1 MKETM
6 RTTLL
11 QFMRTLRA
19 KNASEEKIRWMLEG
33 VMIRAGYEIGLLE
46 RGEPIPETI
55 YQHVHAIVQ
64 EIMKEP
70 RQTRQEQEQ

>member
-1 MKETM
+1 MG
-6 RTTLL
+6 
-11 QFMRTLRA
+11 TLRA

-33 VMIRAGYEIGLLE
+33 AMIRAGYEIGLLE

-64 EIMKEP
+64 EIMKE
-70 RQTRQEQEQ
+70 QERNYSDGLCSCGMRTYLLK

>member
-1 MKETM
+1 MKDTM

-11 QFMRTLRA
+11 HFMGTLRA

-55 YQHVHAIVQ
+55 YQRVHAIVQ
-64 EIMKEP
+64 AIIH
-70 RQTRQEQEQ
+70 EQEQ

>member
-1 MKETM
+1 MKDTM

-11 QFMRTLRA
+11 QFMGTLRA

-46 RGEPIPETI
+46 REEPIPETI

-64 EIMKEP
+64 EIMKE
-70 RQTRQEQEQ
+70 QEQ

>member
-1 MKETM
+1 
-6 RTTLL
+6 
-11 QFMRTLRA
+11 
-19 KNASEEKIRWMLEG
+19 MLEG

-64 EIMKEP
+64 EIMKE
-70 RQTRQEQEQ
+70 QEQ

>member
-1 MKETM
+1 MNETM

-11 QFMRTLRA
+11 QVRERLKA

-33 VMIRAGYEIGLLE
+33 AMIRAGYEIGLLE

-64 EIMKEP
+64 EMMK
-70 RQTRQEQEQ
+70 EQEQ

>member
-1 MKETM
+1 MNETM

-11 QFMRTLRA
+11 QVMGKLRA
-19 KNASEEKIRWMLEG
+19 KNASEEKIHWMLEG
-33 VMIRAGYEIGLLE
+33 VIIRAGYEIGLLE

-64 EIMKEP
+64 EIMKE
-70 RQTRQEQEQ
+70 QEQ